1 LRRRASPVLH
11 ARSYQAF
18 LQDLPKL
25 LKEHADRWVAY
36 AGDKRISIA
45 DSQTEL
51 IQRGLAQGLTPQ
63 EFLVLGIEPEIEE
76 VVLSPHTVR

>member
-1 LRRRASPVLH
+1 LH
-11 ARSYQAF
+11 ARSYEAF

-36 AGDKRISIA
+36 AGVKRIGIA

-51 IQRGLAQGLTPQ
+51 IQRCLAQGLTPQ

-76 VVLSPHTVR
+76 VVLTPHPVR